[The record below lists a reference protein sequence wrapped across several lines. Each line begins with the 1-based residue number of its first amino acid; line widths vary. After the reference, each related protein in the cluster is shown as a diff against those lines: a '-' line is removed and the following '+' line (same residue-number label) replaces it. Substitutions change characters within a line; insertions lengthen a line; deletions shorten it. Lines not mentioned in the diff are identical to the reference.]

1 MESPVKTLD
10 ALVIKKPNK
19 INKVRTLRV
28 KMEKMIRSFSNHKL
42 TRDDLLKSLSMD
54 SKPQFER
61 VLLVL

>member
-42 TRDDLLKSLSMD
+42 IRDDLLKSLSMN